1 MQTSNIQCHIGL
13 TSFMNT
19 NPPAKMICHTISSDV
34 NSSDNCGNEKK
45 KTISSVV
52 KVLRKKIAQK
62 DFRIRKLVCINA
74 TCNNE
79 RHLMSRLFVCLC
91 VRTCQAALKK

>member
-1 MQTSNIQCHIGL
+1 MLKIISKIVIKKIMQTSNIQCHIGL

-34 NSSDNCGNEKK
+34 NSKDNCVK

-74 TCNNE
+74 TCK
-79 RHLMSRLFVCLC
+79 
-91 VRTCQAALKK
+91 TKDT